1 MINSRRDV
9 AFSMA
14 AADTRSFY
22 WLGFAPPRDE
32 DDALHRIDVRLAG
45 RRDLRVRSREHYLDM
60 SKGAE
65 VTMLVEGALLFGGSP
80 GTESLEVRLGSP
92 QPERFRKMLVPM
104 EVVIPLDDITLL
116 PMGGLWMNEL
126 ELRVTVINESGDR
139 SETPVETISIAG
151 AAEPEPGQHF
161 VYDTGLLL
169 RRREHRFVAAIYD
182 PISGAILS
190 ASGAV
195 GPQ

>member
-1 MINSRRDV
+1 
-9 AFSMA
+9 
-14 AADTRSFY
+14 
-22 WLGFAPPRDE
+22 
-32 DDALHRIDVRLAG
+32 
-45 RRDLRVRSREHYLDM
+45 
-60 SKGAE
+60 
-65 VTMLVEGALLFGGSP
+65 
-80 GTESLEVRLGSP
+80 
-92 QPERFRKMLVPM
+92 MLVPM

-139 SETPVETISIAG
+139 SETPVQTIRIAG

-169 RRREHRFVAAIYD
+169 RKREHRFVAAIYD
-182 PISGAILS
+182 PVSGAILS
-190 ASGAV
+190 SSGAV